1 MPLLRVEDGDYT
13 AIKQALIAQVNN
25 GFKPGEGCIFAVGL
39 LSHLCRVG
47 SQHFWR
53 ELEDFSRWCQGVFKA
68 TVWPFLPPFPAGF
81 PSGCLVTIH
90 RFLTELQGRYLGD
103 FQGRVEGCYTL
114 WYPLDRFFNERKVS
128 KTEMSAEHIFVGA
141 ENGSHEKLII
151 CPTDGWG
158 GINANFESHVPEDIE
173 NGFWNIFFSHLRGS
187 IPPSMVIELPDPASL
202 AASLTRGAVV
212 PVAAQQ
218 VATVPTIHL
227 VGNSM
232 SSRVAG
238 PLQVYLEDEFQVNAV
253 IFTGGPWEQ
262 ARLDIPV
269 LKDGRDVLVLNVLG
283 NQIFKGRHYSA
294 QGKIHLEDP
303 DYLSNQ
309 ELATLVDKLVNT
321 IRCSRGT

>member
-1 MPLLRVEDGDYT
+1 M
-13 AIKQALIAQVNN
+13 
-25 GFKPGEGCIFAVGL
+25 
-39 LSHLCRVG
+39 
-47 SQHFWR
+47 
-53 ELEDFSRWCQGVFKA
+53 
-68 TVWPFLPPFPAGF
+68 
-81 PSGCLVTIH
+81 
-90 RFLTELQGRYLGD
+90 
-103 FQGRVEGCYTL
+103 
-114 WYPLDRFFNERKVS
+114 
-128 KTEMSAEHIFVGA
+128 
-141 ENGSHEKLII
+141 
-151 CPTDGWG
+151 
-158 GINANFESHVPEDIE
+158 PEDIE
-173 NGFWNIFFSHLRGS
+173 NAFWNIFFSHLRGS

-303 DYLSNQ
+303 DYLSDQ

-321 IRCSRGT
+321 IKKIAQVFKGDIKILGPFPRHLSKCCKNNRHTLPKSPFFDSSLHYVDMLNRFLWMLPKLRG